1 MNAKEAAEQLRN
13 VCRFKHLSLQTEKA
27 YLHWYWR
34 FAAFARGSDELDR
47 STKVQRFLTHLAT
60 NRHVSPSTQAQALN
74 AIVFFYRHV
83 VGEPLGDIGE
93 FSRPKKKQYLPV
105 VLSQE
110 ETSALLFHLPGVY
123 KVIASLLYGSG
134 LRLAESL
141 NLRVKDIDLR
151 RATVTVRSGKGGK
164 DRQVPLPSTL
174 ANEIERQLS
183 EVERRHAIELA
194 AGRGDVYMPYALER
208 KYPKAAYQLEWQFLF
223 PSSKP
228 GPCPR
233 TGAYRLHH
241 LHHTAVGKALRQA
254 KSAAG
259 INKRVTAHCL
269 RHSFATHLLESGTDI
284 RTVQELL
291 GHKHV
296 DTTMIYTHVMQ
307 KHHVRSP
314 LESLNC
320 A

>member
-1 MNAKEAAEQLRN
+1 MKTMEAAEQLRN

-34 FAAFARGSDELDR
+34 YARFAATRHDADR
-47 STKVQRFLTHLAT
+47 ETKVRGFLTHLA
-60 NRHVSPSTQAQALN
+60 RERQVSPSTQAQALN
-74 AIVFFYRHV
+74 AIVFFYKHV
-83 VGEPLGDIGE
+83 VGEPLGDIGD
-93 FSRPKKKQYLPV
+93 FARPQKKQHLPT
-105 VLSQE
+105 VLSKE
-110 ETSALLFHLPGVY
+110 ETAALLFHLPGVY
-123 KVIASLLYGSG
+123 KIIGSLLYGSG
-134 LRLAESL
+134 LRLAECLS
-141 NLRVKDIDLR
+141 LRVKDVDLHR
-151 RATVTVRSGKGGK
+151 GTLTVRSGKGGK
-164 DRQVPLPSTL
+164 DRQTPLPSTL
-174 ANEIERQLS
+174 ITDLQRQLA
-183 EVERRHAIELA
+183 EVERRHRIELA
-194 AGRGDVYMPYALER
+194 AGRGDVYMPNALAR
-208 KYPKAAYQLEWQFLF
+208 KYPKAEYSLDWQFLF

-241 LHHTAVGKALRQA
+241 LHPPAVSKALRKA
-254 KSAAG
+254 TLTAG
-259 INKRVTAHCL
+259 INKKISAHTL
-269 RHSFATHLLESGTDI
+269 RHSFATHLLEAGTDI

-314 LESLNC
+314 LESLT